1 MINFADN
8 YVSIEK
14 VRNFNNCYIIVFHM
28 KKITLLAV
36 LCATLFGL
44 DAYAQD
50 NQPKLVEQPQQGY
63 LFNRFKDNWF
73 ITAEGGVGFWTA
85 PNTIHRNVMDRWS
98 PAAGLYVGKRFSPLI
113 ATRIGVNWL
122 QVKGLTSADAANMP
136 GVEHEKLPVADGEY
150 YRNKFSHIGPV
161 FDVMFNLTNWICGY
175 KPGRIFNA
183 DFYLGGGGY
192 WTLIKDYKA
201 APVNPQPIINATAD
215 PFQILEKNGWKDAKD
230 RVLTFRAGLM
240 ASLNITKQV
249 RISLD
254 LRASAIDNHPN
265 EQDVS
270 AWNKTA
276 YDFQAYLGLTYLFK
290 KRDWSP
296 AVCPECQEPE
306 NCDPLRNRLAAAEA
320 RIADLEAQLKA
331 CLERKPDTVVVEKT
345 EKAPLATIYYP
356 INVYTLTQ
364 KDVNILRAVSTVMKD
379 NADKKYVL
387 TGWADNYT
395 GNDVI
400 NTRLRKNRV
409 AGVEKQ
415 LIKEGVPSTQ
425 IRSTINN
432 NNLVDLGEKYQALG
446 RAVTIEEDE

>member
-1 MINFADN
+1 
-8 YVSIEK
+8 
-14 VRNFNNCYIIVFHM
+14 M

-36 LCATLFGL
+36 LCATLFGAS
-44 DAYAQD
+44 AYAQD
-50 NQPKLVEQPQQGY
+50 NDPKLVEQPEQGY

-85 PNTIHRNVMDRWS
+85 PRAIDRKIMDRWS

-113 ATRIGVNWL
+113 ATRIGANWL
-122 QVKGLTSADAANMP
+122 QAKGLTTQAAIAQGESM
-136 GVEHEKLPVADGEY
+136 GVEWEKNPVGDKAEM
-150 YRNKFSHIGPV
+150 RNKFSHVGPV

-175 KPGRIFNA
+175 KPGRKFNA
-183 DFYLGGGGY
+183 DFYLGGGAY
-192 WTLIKDYKA
+192 WTFVKDYKTPNP
-201 APVNPQPIINATAD
+201 APNDRPIVINATNV
-215 PFQILEKNGWKDAKD
+215 FQPLEKNGWKDAQD
-230 RVLTFRAGLM
+230 RVLTFRAGLI

-249 RISLD
+249 RLSLD
-254 LRASAIDNHPN
+254 VRASAIDNHPN
-265 EQDVS
+265 EENVD

-276 YDFQAYLGLTYLFK
+276 YDFQAYLGLSYMFK
-290 KRDWSP
+290 KREWGP

-364 KDVNILRAVSTVMKD
+364 KDVNILKAVSTVMKD

>member
-1 MINFADN
+1 
-8 YVSIEK
+8 
-14 VRNFNNCYIIVFHM
+14 M

-36 LCATLFGL
+36 LCAVFFGVN
-44 DAYAQD
+44 AYAQD
-50 NQPKLVEQPQQGY
+50 KEAKLVEQPDQGY

-73 ITAEGGVGFWTA
+73 IHAEGGVGFWTA
-85 PNTIHRNVMDRWS
+85 PNAIHRNIMDRWS
-98 PAAGLYVGKRFSPLI
+98 PASGLYVGKRFSPLI
-113 ATRIGVNWL
+113 ATRLGANWL
-122 QVKGLTSADAANMP
+122 QAKGLSTPGAIRQGNAM
-136 GVEHEKLPVADGEY
+136 GVEWEKNPIVSDGKMEW
-150 YRNKFSHIGPV
+150 RNKYSHVGPV

-183 DFYLGGGGY
+183 EAYLGGGAY
-192 WTLIKDYKA
+192 WTFVKDYKA
-201 APVNPQPIINATAD
+201 APTPVPNEINSLAIE
-215 PFQILEKNGWKDAKD
+215 PVQLLEKDGWKDAQD

-240 ASLNITKQV
+240 ASINISKQMRV
-249 RISLD
+249 SLD

-265 EQDVS
+265 EEDVN

-290 KRDWSP
+290 KREWSP

-331 CLERKPDTVVVEKT
+331 CLERPVDTVVVEKT

-364 KDVNILRAVSTVMKD
+364 KDVNVLRAVSTVMKD

-415 LIKEGVPSTQ
+415 LLKEGVPSTQ

>member
-1 MINFADN
+1 
-8 YVSIEK
+8 
-14 VRNFNNCYIIVFHM
+14 M

-36 LCATLFGL
+36 LCATMFGAS
-44 DAYAQD
+44 AYAQD
-50 NQPKLVEQPQQGY
+50 NNEPKLIEQPQQGY

-85 PNTIHRNVMDRWS
+85 PNAIHRNLMDRWS

-113 ATRIGVNWL
+113 ATRIGANWL
-122 QVKGLTSADAANMP
+122 QTKGLTSADAANMP
-136 GVEHEKLPVADGEY
+136 GVEREKLPVADGEY
-150 YRNKFSHIGPV
+150 YRNKYSHIGPV

-183 DFYLGGGGY
+183 DFYLGGGAY
-192 WTLIKDYKA
+192 WTFIKDYKA
-201 APVNPQPIINATAD
+201 PNQPTPVINAFD
-215 PFQILEKNGWKDAKD
+215 DQVIQLLEKNGWKDAKD

-265 EQDVS
+265 EQNVN

-276 YDFQAYLGLTYLFK
+276 YDFQAYLGVSYLFK
-290 KRDWSP
+290 KREWSP

-331 CLERKPDTVVVEKT
+331 CLERPADTVVVEKT

-364 KDVNILRAVSTVMKD
+364 KDVNVLRAVSTVMKD

-415 LIKEGVPSTQ
+415 LLKEGVPSTQ